1 MLGKNPK
8 KQPELFRPML
18 VDFIDDKHELV
29 LLSEKIDWD
38 YFEKEFSPLYSK
50 TGNPSHPIRFM
61 VGCLLLKHLYNLG
74 DETLASAWIM
84 NPYMQHFCGRVFF
97 EHQFPC
103 DPSNFV
109 HFRKRIG
116 EKGIEKIFS
125 YSVRMHDAKTSTSNF
140 VLSDTTVQENN
151 TTFPTDAKLCKKVI
165 DYCNKIAENEGIKQR
180 QRYTKVSKQLVRNTY
195 NGKHPKRAKLARKSQ
210 RQLKTIA
217 MRLIR
222 ELERNFT
229 AEQQEFYRESMEL
242 YTKAVTQKR
251 NDTDKVYSLH
261 KPFTRCIAKGK
272 AHKQYEF
279 GNKVGLVTT
288 SNKGKKIILGIKA
301 FLQTPY
307 DGHTIEPLLEQMET
321 GGQQLPKELVYDRGG
336 KGKSEIKGVKI
347 SIPGV
352 PRKTDTAYQKHTK
365 RKKFRTR
372 AAIEPII
379 GHLKTDFRLAQN
391 YFLGETGPQINALLS
406 ATAWNMKKM
415 MEILKEKIFFYFLNL
430 IRLLFNRNILNEKL
444 KMAACEGVTI

>member
-97 EHQFPC
+97 EHEFPC

-116 EKGIEKIFS
+116 EKGIEKIFA
-125 YSVRMHDAKTSTSNF
+125 YSVKMHDAKVNTSNF

-151 TTFPTDAKLCKKVI
+151 TSFPTDAKLCKKVI
-165 DYCNKIAENEGIKQR
+165 DYCNKIAGNEGIKQR
-180 QRYTKVSKQLVRNTY
+180 QRYTKVSKQMVRNTY
-195 NGKHPKRAKLARKSQ
+195 NGKHPKRAKAARKSQ

-222 ELERNFT
+222 ELQRNFN
-229 AEQQEFYRESMEL
+229 AEQQEFYKDLLTL

-251 NDTDKVYSLH
+251 NDSDKIYSIH

-279 GNKVGLVTT
+279 GNKVGLITT
-288 SNKGKKIILGIKA
+288 ANKGKKIILGIKA

-307 DGHTIEPLLEQMET
+307 DGHTIEPLLEQMENN
-321 GGQQLPKELVYDRGG
+321 GQKLPKELVYDRGG
-336 KGKSEIKGVKI
+336 RGKSEIKGVKI
-347 SIPGV
+347 SIPST
-352 PRKTDTAYQKHTK
+352 PRKKDTAYQKQTK

-379 GHLKTDFRLAQN
+379 GHLKTDFRLAKN
-391 YFLGETGPQINALLS
+391 YFMGETGPQINALLS

-415 MEILKEKIFFYFLNL
+415 MEILKEKIYFYFLNL

-444 KMAACEGVTI
+444 KMAAC